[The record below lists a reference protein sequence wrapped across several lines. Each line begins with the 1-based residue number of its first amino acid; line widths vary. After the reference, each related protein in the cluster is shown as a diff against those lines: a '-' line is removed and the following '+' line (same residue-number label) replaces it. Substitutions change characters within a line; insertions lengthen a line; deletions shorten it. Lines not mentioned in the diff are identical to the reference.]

1 MSTLTISAGLPRVL
15 AVALLL
21 PSLAGAC
28 ATTAAVRG
36 GGGGDVNS
44 ARLAP
49 YDGPQARIAV
59 ASFEDKT
66 RKGSAEIGTGM
77 ATMLTTAL
85 VNSNRFI
92 VLERDLLEEV
102 LREQDLGASGRV
114 RGGTEA
120 PIGEIEGAELLVI
133 GAVTAFEPDSLG
145 IGGGILGLG
154 TLIGTA
160 VLHDANR
167 NVPISAATYTE
178 SHISIDVRV
187 IDATTSRV
195 LFTTAIDARGYDMG
209 GGLIAEVGGGR
220 SRLPLAFGGF
230 QKTATEEA
238 VRKAINLAVVE
249 LARRTP
255 AEYFRHASEDFASGR
270 MAAFAYLDLPGLTGE
285 RFEQAGVRVAANP
298 AEWATLAAELGLQG
312 AAAAPP
318 VDFSTQRVAAVFAGA
333 QAGPGKSVS
342 VEKAVAFSDRLE
354 LTAVL
359 LAPPKDA
366 PALQPTPAQL
376 HPMALVRLDR
386 GAPVTVAWESR

>member
-1 MSTLTISAGLPRVL
+1 MPVSVRFARGL

-21 PSLAGAC
+21 TLFVGAC
-28 ATTAAVRG
+28 ATTATVR

-49 YDGPQARIAV
+49 YDGPKARIAV

-66 RKGSAEIGTGM
+66 KKGSAEIGTGM

-85 VNSNRFI
+85 VNSNRFL
-92 VLERDLLEEV
+92 VLERDLLDEV

-114 RGGTEA
+114 RDGTAA

-145 IGGGILGLG
+145 IGGAILGLG

-160 VLHDANR
+160 VLHESNR

-195 LFTTAIDARGYDMG
+195 LFTTTVDAKGYDMG

-230 QKTATEEA
+230 QKSATEEA
-238 VRKAINLAVVE
+238 VRRAINLAVAE

-255 AEYFRHASEDFASGR
+255 TEYFRHSTEDFASGR
-270 MAAFAYLDLPGLTGE
+270 MAAFAYLDIAGLTGQ
-285 RFEQAGVRVAANP
+285 RFGQQSMRIASNP
-298 AEWATLAAELGLQG
+298 AEWATLASELELQG
-312 AAAAPP
+312 KAAAPP
-318 VDFSTQRVAAVFAGA
+318 VDFSVQRVAAVFAGA
-333 QAGPGKSVS
+333 QDYPGTSVS
-342 VEKAVAFSDRLE
+342 VEKAVAFPGRVE

-359 LAPPKDA
+359 LAPPTDTSALKST
-366 PALQPTPAQL
+366 PALL
-376 HPMALVRLDR
+376 HPMALVRLDK
-386 GAPVTVAWESR
+386 GAPVTVVWEGH